1 MKRTIFCKIIVDDET
16 AFNQI
21 DDGPVPFLEKKMKEL
36 EGDNIILEDAFISD
50 EDECDLWQLYIN
62 YIANW
67 TIKHQG
73 DNGNDEDSPMPW
85 ECFYDI
91 HSTIERQAKLLPRG
105 WTWVHYND
113 ASGCLKSPLPEEKE
127 YFSYD
132 WSTGEY
138 KITPDTPWRPYIIES
153 PASNTGYSIGGF
165 KDFQE
170 EAEAWIRDNIL

>member
-1 MKRTIFCKIIVDDET
+1 MERKIFALLTVDDDT
-16 AFNQI
+16 AFERC
-21 DDGPVPFLEKKMKEL
+21 DDGPITYLEKKIERLRDDK
-36 EGDNIILEDAFISD
+36 ITLEDAFVAD
-50 EDECDLWQLYIN
+50 DDECDLWQLYIN

-67 TIKHQG
+67 AVEHQG
-73 DNGNDEDSPMPW
+73 DDDKNGVSPMPW
-85 ECFYDI
+85 DCFYDI
-91 HSTIERQAKLLPRG
+91 HSTVERQAKLLPRG

-138 KITPDTPWRPYIIES
+138 KITPDTPWRPYMIES

-170 EAEAWIRDNIL
+170 EAENWIRDNIL

>member
-1 MKRTIFCKIIVDDET
+1 MKRTIFCKVTIDNAT

-21 DDGPVPFLEKKMKEL
+21 DDGPVPFLKKKMKEL
-36 EGDNIILEDAFISD
+36 ERDNIILEDAFLSD

-67 TIKHQG
+67 AVKHQG

-91 HSTIERQAKLLPRG
+91 YSTIRRQAKLLPGG
-105 WTWVHYND
+105 WIWVHYND
-113 ASGCLKSPLPEEKE
+113 QSGYLESPDQKK

-132 WSTGEY
+132 WVTGEY
-138 KITPDTPWRPYIIES
+138 KITPDTPWEFYMIES
-153 PASNTGYSIGGF
+153 PASSVGYSIGGF

-170 EAEAWIRDNIL
+170 EAENWIRENIL